1 MLGCDYFYCNKF
13 KVHFIEYEMIF
24 TELVTLKMK
33 DRNIPIDRM
42 TRFIQLKSLLYKYN
56 YLHCHEWVGL
66 YFKIPRYNF
75 CYSDIDY
82 IERQISSNLL
92 SKTKKDMKKSKFTF
106 LCCIR
111 RHYKDIRKLLFNH
124 VIKAQDRWYIN
135 NVYKVV
141 KFIKKYEGSH
151 FLK

>member
-1 MLGCDYFYCNKF
+1 
-13 KVHFIEYEMIF
+13 MIF

-56 YLHCHEWVGL
+56 YYDYLHCHEWVGL

-75 CYSDIDY
+75 YYSDIDY
-82 IERQISSNLL
+82 LEYKISLDLL

-111 RHYKDIRKLLFNH
+111 KYYKDIRKLLFNH
-124 VIKAQDRWYIN
+124 LIKAQDRLYDENLHKIRI
-135 NVYKVV
+135 
-141 KFIKKYEGSH
+141 FMKKYEGSY